1 MEKFLLFVL
10 VNAILFLT
18 FGGFVLMLVAVNG
31 VIQDEIEM
39 EMVEMQRQDYLVHWG
54 KSISPLQHKH
64 RSTQSIPM
72 TPMP

>member
-31 VIQDEIEM
+31 VIQDELGREM
-39 EMVEMQRQDYLVHWG
+39 AEMQRQDDLIHWG
-54 KSISPLQHKH
+54 KPISPPQHK
-64 RSTQSIPM
+64 QQLEQ
-72 TPMP
+72 